1 MMLALA
7 AQLDETLEDAL
18 RQALGTAL
26 EPHRRRRG
34 GDAAPQ
40 QVRCIVCREPAQRER
55 ALDGEWI
62 TACESCGSVLEEPAG
77 RPQLRLL

>member
-18 RQALGTAL
+18 RAALGSAV

-34 GDAAPQ
+34 DGSPQ
-40 QVRCIVCREPAQRER
+40 QVTCIVCHEPARRER

-62 TACESCGSVLEEPAG
+62 TACTSCGSVLEEPPD

>member
-18 RQALGTAL
+18 RAALGVAV
-26 EPHRRRRG
+26 EPHRRRRA
-34 GDAAPQ
+34 DVATQ
-40 QVRCIVCREPAQRER
+40 QVRCVVCHEPAQRER

-62 TACESCGSVLEEPAG
+62 TACSSCGSVLEEPAD

>member
-18 RQALGTAL
+18 RAALGAAA
-26 EPHRRRRG
+26 EPHRRRRADG
-34 GDAAPQ
+34 APQ
-40 QVRCIVCREPAQRER
+40 QVRCIVCHETARRER

-62 TACESCGSVLEEPAG
+62 TACESCGSVLEEPAD

>member
-18 RQALGTAL
+18 RAALGSAV
-26 EPHRRRRG
+26 EPHRRRRADG
-34 GDAAPQ
+34 SPQ
-40 QVRCIVCREPAQRER
+40 QVTCIVCREPARRER

-62 TACESCGSVLEEPAG
+62 TACTACGSVLEEPPD